1 MGNSTK
7 KTINMAQHRR
17 VDERLRFTYKG
28 IDIVVVRNDITN
40 EQVDSIVNAANE
52 HLAHGGGVAGAI
64 SSRGGPEVQRE
75 SSEYVRKHGI
85 VHTGQVGVTGPGRLP
100 CKYIIHAV
108 GPIWSNGRSGEDNE
122 LESAVFNSYKKANE
136 LKCKD
141 ISIPAISSGIFGYPK
156 PRCAKV
162 MIRTT
167 KKFIDEVVQN
177 EFFLKEIRLTN
188 FDSETTELMEE
199 ELANFSKNPEKEI
212 ELGEIKERGGWGGGS
227 RGGWGWGS
235 GSGSGFQKSSWESEE
250 SKNKKESLKKSEDA
264 KHDEKNLK
272 VSSQSIATNASN
284 KDHIKEIANLEEVKT
299 EEVPTDDKEKVAKKQ
314 PKAQEVNPEDVNESS
329 KESPKNSD
337 D

>member
-1 MGNSTK
+1 MGNSSK

-28 IDIVVVRNDITN
+28 VDIVVVRNDITN

-85 VHTGQVGVTGPGRLP
+85 VQTGQVGVTGPGRLP

-108 GPIWSNGRSGEDNE
+108 GPVWSNGRSGEDNE

-167 KKFIDEVVQN
+167 KNFIDEMTQG

-199 ELANFSKNPEKEI
+199 ELTNFSKNPEKEI
-212 ELGEIKERGGWGGGS
+212 ELGEIKERAGWGGG
-227 RGGWGWGS
+227 WGW
-235 GSGSGFQKSSWESEE
+235 GSGSGFQKSSWKSEE
-250 SKNKKESLKKSEDA
+250 SKNKSEFSKKSEDA
-264 KHDEKNLK
+264 KHEEKNLK

-284 KDHIKEIANLEEVKT
+284 KDTTKEIANLEEVKT
-299 EEVPTDDKEKVAKKQ
+299 EEIPTDDREKEAKKS
-314 PKAQEVNPEDVNESS
+314 PKPQEVNPEELTENKKDSS
-329 KESPKNSD
+329 KKSD